1 MPTLVM
7 RKDWLLI
14 LLWPPYYGAKMD
26 TQIQDENE
34 GEVKKEDKQLNKSNQ
49 FKWIVPNKQHQIP
62 KT

>member
-1 MPTLVM
+1 
-7 RKDWLLI
+7 
-14 LLWPPYYGAKMD
+14 MD
-26 TQIQDENE
+26 KQIQHENE